1 MKTRQQI
8 PNPRGQGAKPAMH
21 VRFDPD
27 VRKVL
32 EAKAAEAGV
41 TKARYLNFLV
51 AREGNLPGHELAEPQ
66 HEGQTT

>member
-1 MKTRQQI
+1 MRSQT
-8 PNPRGQGAKPAMH
+8 PNPRGEGAKPAMH

-32 EAKAAEAGV
+32 EAKAAEVGV

-51 AREGNLPGHELAEPQ
+51 AREGNLAGHELPELL
-66 HEGQTT
+66 HEDKPT

>member
-1 MKTRQQI
+1 
-8 PNPRGQGAKPAMH
+8 MH

-51 AREGNLPGHELAEPQ
+51 AREGNLPGHELTEPK
-66 HEGQTT
+66 HEGKTT